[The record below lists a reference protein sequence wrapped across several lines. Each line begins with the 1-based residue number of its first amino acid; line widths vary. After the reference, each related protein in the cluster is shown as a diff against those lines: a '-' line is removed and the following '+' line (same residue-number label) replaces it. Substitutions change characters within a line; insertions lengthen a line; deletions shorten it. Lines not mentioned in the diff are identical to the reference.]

1 MTRLRKMM
9 LEELQRR
16 NYSAIT
22 TRNYLRVVTEFAKY
36 FGKSPDK
43 LGPNEL
49 RTYQAYLLTERK
61 LTPGT
66 VVNRV
71 AALRF
76 FFVKTLK
83 RHQFRD
89 FLPYPQDGRRLPTVL
104 SREEVARLIDA
115 AGTLFRRTLLIT
127 LYATGRRRSELA
139 HLKVSD
145 IDSQRMI
152 IRVVEGKGGK
162 DRDLPLSP
170 TLLETLREYWAGASP
185 GSICSPPAAVATMTR
200 PTFEVADML
209 RVQGDRFLDRYR
221 SSFSFQQLKV
231 FRAIQ
236 RCRTAALGGHRDACP
251 SCGHQA
257 ISYNSCRNRH
267 CPKCQTQARQRWLTA
282 RERELLT
289 TSYFHVVFTVP
300 HELNVLVLE
309 NPRLFYDLLFTA
321 SAQTLLEIAID
332 GKHLGDVYQGGSTV
346 NRTALSPL
354 FHQPKAA
361 A

>member
-1 MTRLRKMM
+1 VTRLRKMM

-22 TRNYLRVVTEFAKY
+22 TRNYLRVVSDFAEH

-49 RTYQAYLLTERK
+49 RTYQAYLLTECK

-83 RHQFRD
+83 RHQFRE
-89 FLPYPQDGRRLPTVL
+89 FLPYPRDRRRLPTVL

-115 AGTLFRRTLLIT
+115 AGNLFRRTLLMT
-127 LYATGRRRSELA
+127 LYATGMRRSELA
-139 HLKVSD
+139 RLKVSD

-170 TLLETLREYWAGASP
+170 TLLGTLREYWRWRKPRLYLFPTRTRQHRLDQPISDKTVWIACSDAASRAGIRKRVTPHTLRHSWATHLLEAGTDLRTIQVLLGHGDLETTAQYLHLSQRHLQAVTNP
-185 GSICSPPAAVATMTR
+185 LDSLALYRGEIKVVMVNLGETAATISK
-200 PTFEVADML
+200 
-209 RVQGDRFLDRYR
+209 GDRIA
-221 SSFSFQQLKV
+221 QLRIV
-231 FRAIQ
+231 HRIEAAFTEESELPSTQ
-236 RCRTAALGGHRDACP
+236 R
-251 SCGHQA
+251 
-257 ISYNSCRNRH
+257 
-267 CPKCQTQARQRWLTA
+267 QT
-282 RERELLT
+282 
-289 TSYFHVVFTVP
+289 SGF
-300 HELNVLVLE
+300 
-309 NPRLFYDLLFTA
+309 
-321 SAQTLLEIAID
+321 
-332 GKHLGDVYQGGSTV
+332 GSTG
-346 NRTALSPL
+346 S
-354 FHQPKAA
+354 
-361 A
+361 